1 MRPMTDREDDAVSD
15 GRKWVADLYDE
26 GNHFVGTV
34 IVGDALGASIETS
47 ETCRTIYRITD
58 MDVENRRV
66 EAVVEKRERVR

>member
-1 MRPMTDREDDAVSD
+1 MPPMTKETTTSD

-26 GNHFVGTV
+26 GNRFVGTV
-34 IVGDALGASIETS
+34 IVGDVLGKQIETS